1 MSPGLAVAELL
12 DPGEVAYV
20 ARGTVAAE
28 YRFNG
33 EVSSLSLTDLAAPI
47 DGLLTE
53 RLPER
58 GTVVEQGEMVITLT
72 PTPEVRAAAAELE
85 AALLARRLGAGDPS
99 QLESRVATAT
109 IRAEELGLPVGEEAD
124 LPLAETVAIT
134 APIAG
139 TVLDTYPPDEGV
151 ASRGES
157 LAVIGDVADLVVVLS
172 LATDQAQQIPVGA
185 TAIVASGDGRG
196 DPALVTVASN
206 ERSQED
212 DNEDQSLIIL
222 EMPAGV
228 FEYGER
234 VRVVINGPARE
245 NVLWL
250 PPQVIR
256 SYDGKTFV
264 LVVEGDVAR
273 RVDVVLGV
281 QTAER
286 VEVSGFLAEAEQVVG
301 P

>member
-1 MSPGLAVAELL
+1 
-12 DPGEVAYV
+12 
-20 ARGTVAAE
+20 
-28 YRFNG
+28 
-33 EVSSLSLTDLAAPI
+33 
-47 DGLLTE
+47 
-53 RLPER
+53 
-58 GTVVEQGEMVITLT
+58 
-72 PTPEVRAAAAELE
+72 
-85 AALLARRLGAGDPS
+85 
-99 QLESRVATAT
+99 
-109 IRAEELGLPVGEEAD
+109 
-124 LPLAETVAIT
+124 
-134 APIAG
+134 
-139 TVLDTYPPDEGV
+139 
-151 ASRGES
+151 
-157 LAVIGDVADLVVVLS
+157 
-172 LATDQAQQIPVGA
+172 
-185 TAIVASGDGRG
+185 
-196 DPALVTVASN
+196 VTVASN

-212 DNEDQSLIIL
+212 DNDDQSLIIL